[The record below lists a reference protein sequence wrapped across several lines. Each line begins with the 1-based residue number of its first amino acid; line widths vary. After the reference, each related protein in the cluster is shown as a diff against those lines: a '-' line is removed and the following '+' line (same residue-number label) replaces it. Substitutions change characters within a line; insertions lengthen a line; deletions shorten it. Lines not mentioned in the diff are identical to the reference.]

1 MEQTAAV
8 VEEWAHGLDA
18 EWKEKSLSL
27 RAFAQSCR
35 RRWTRH
41 SPSDPAIV
49 GSSHR
54 AASSQPGRTNVNKDC
69 ATHSE
74 ERTYRGRKREKK
86 IETSVMRIID
96 RLPPAHPPPPAPL
109 GIEPTTQACAL
120 DQNRTWDPSVHRP
133 TLYPPSQTG

>member
-1 MEQTAAV
+1 MPACTSCSSQRV
-8 VEEWAHGLDA
+8 VLEAIAQPMALTLSG
-18 EWKEKSLSL
+18 EKSLSL

-74 ERTYRGRKREKK
+74 ERTYVRGDFFFFF
-86 IETSVMRIID
+86 I
-96 RLPPAHPPPPAPL
+96 HL
-109 GIEPTTQACAL
+109 GRVGEGVVNFFSFMFTF
-120 DQNRTWDPSVHRP
+120 
-133 TLYPPSQTG
+133 